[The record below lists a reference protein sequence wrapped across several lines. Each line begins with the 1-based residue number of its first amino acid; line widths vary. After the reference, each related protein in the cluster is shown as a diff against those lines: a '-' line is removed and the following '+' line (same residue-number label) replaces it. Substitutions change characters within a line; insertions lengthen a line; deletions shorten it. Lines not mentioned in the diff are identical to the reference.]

1 MSSCQ
6 HGVKESAV
14 MKSEAKANKVFD
26 NETYE
31 QQRINIELLAKKYP
45 DDWFF
50 KLQMELPAGRRTG
63 FAPIN
68 RRCPRCGRDIT
79 KGDKAITAESLGG
92 YIILG
97 CPYCYK
103 SFCD

>member
-1 MSSCQ
+1 MS
-6 HGVKESAV
+6 
-14 MKSEAKANKVFD
+14 NKVFD

-50 KLQMELPAGRRTG
+50 KSQMELTAGRRTG

-68 RRCPRCGRDIT
+68 RICPRCGRDIT
-79 KGDKAITAESLGG
+79 KCGGSEEWLSFISEYGSFYLPNFKQGTMYKGMKVGRKYTLEELG
-92 YIILG
+92 L
-97 CPYCYK
+97 
-103 SFCD
+103 